1 MFFGNMVDFLLMGF
15 YLVLQIILYEKW
27 KISAKLEYQNQG
39 KCMSKYQKSDVWNKL
54 TDFLVINKPNNY
66 A

>member
-1 MFFGNMVDFLLMGF
+1 MKD
-15 YLVLQIILYEKW
+15 IW
-27 KISAKLEYQNQG
+27 KLEYQNQG

-66 A
+66 AENEIR